1 MSSEA
6 DLPAS
11 EFQVVVLSGPSGSGK
26 TTIVNRLIAQSP
38 VKLVKAVSATTRR
51 PRAGEIDGEDY
62 YFLSP
67 EEFQLRRSDDEFLES
82 AEVHGSGHWYGTL
95 RSEIQRAKNAAG
107 WAFLEIDV
115 QGALAIMQHYPN
127 AVTIF
132 LKTPSE
138 AEFEARLRDRGTESE
153 EVIRRRLQ
161 TAREE
166 LKFAGRYRYQVVN
179 DDLNRAVGEISEILS
194 SREAELHA

>member
-1 MSSEA
+1 VSNDA
-6 DLPAS
+6 DLS
-11 EFQVVVLSGPSGSGK
+11 VSDFRVVVLSGPSGSGK
-26 TTIVNRLIAQSP
+26 TTIVNRLIEQSP
-38 VKLVKAVSATTRR
+38 VKLVKAVSATTRS
-51 PRAGEIDGEDY
+51 PRAGEVDGEDY

-67 EEFQLRRSDDEFLES
+67 QEFQLRRSNNEFLES
-82 AEVHGSGHWYGTL
+82 VEVHGSGHWYGTL

-115 QGALAIMQHYPN
+115 QGALTIMQQYPN

-132 LKTPSE
+132 LKTSSE
-138 AEFEARLRDRGTESE
+138 AEFETRLRNRGTESE

-166 LKFAGRYRYQVVN
+166 LKSAGRYRYQVVN
-179 DDLNRAVGEISEILS
+179 DDLNRAVGEISKILS
-194 SREAELHA
+194 SREA